1 MSCCGGRRNNW
12 VQIDEVHIIIL
23 QKTLVRELKLHTT
36 LLVPLSGNLESMWA
50 LAELYADLFSRH
62 AIPSKVY
69 VFVAVDDRSE
79 DEICRRCNGKQLRRR
94 RGGRSVQLPNWF
106 MIQHSFR
113 DIYAH
118 SIRSTYFARPKI
130 FGEST
135 PRRSGLGMDM

>member
-1 MSCCGGRRNNW
+1 M
-12 VQIDEVHIIIL
+12 
-23 QKTLVRELKLHTT
+23 
-36 LLVPLSGNLESMWA
+36 
-50 LAELYADLFSRH
+50 AELHADLLSHH
-62 AIPSKVY
+62 ASPLEVCVS
-69 VFVAVDDRSE
+69 VAVDERDEDVMS
-79 DEICRRCNGKQLRRR
+79 DEIYRRYNGKQQRRR